1 MIAIIFICS
10 TIFVYDLMRK
20 GHVDASDFFVVPVVV
35 AGVAYL
41 VGLGFQKIELIV
53 ITASGDQYILAKVD
67 HKDISLEDVHRW
79 CGMISATGVDWKR

>member
-1 MIAIIFICS
+1 
-10 TIFVYDLMRK
+10 MRK